1 MAKTKSD
8 ATDAPAMSK
17 MDAARAAIRGG
28 AAMPQAGAAHVKER
42 YGIDISPNVFSSH
55 KTKVMQELAAEA
67 GSPAPEPEPEPAR
80 QANAVKPDAPKAE
93 ARPPALKPE
102 AKAPPVPKAA
112 PAPKPPTSTGSPADL
127 ARQVKQLVE
136 QYGAGSVRE
145 MADVFE
151 G

>member
-1 MAKTKSD
+1 MAKTK
-8 ATDAPAMSK
+8 TDETNEAPAMSK
-17 MDAARAAIRGG
+17 MDAVRAAIRGG

-55 KTKVMQELAAEA
+55 KTKVMRELAAEA
-67 GSPAPEPEPEPAR
+67 GSPPPEPPK
-80 QANAVKPDAPKAE
+80 QADAVGQDAPKAAAPKAE
-93 ARPPALKPE
+93 AKPAT
-102 AKAPPVPKAA
+102 PKAA
-112 PAPKPPTSTGSPADL
+112 PKPPADSGSPADL

-136 QYGAGSVRE
+136 KYGAGSVRE